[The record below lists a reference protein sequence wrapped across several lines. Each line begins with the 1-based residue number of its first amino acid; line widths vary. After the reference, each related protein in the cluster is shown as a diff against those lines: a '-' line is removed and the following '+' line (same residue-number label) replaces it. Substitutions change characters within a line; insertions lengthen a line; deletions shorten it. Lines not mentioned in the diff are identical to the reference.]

1 MKAILVID
9 NVPNCCVACPFFEFI
24 NGDDHNDC
32 RTHCIAK
39 LGLINDYGAEVRP
52 SWCPLKPM
60 PSRKD
65 NNDSEMVGSIQMDI
79 GYTLGWNECIDAI
92 TGDTD
97 GTKGETE

>member
-24 NGDDHNDC
+24 NGDHNDC

-60 PSRKD
+60 PDKACEILMNALESMEKMKSVEVKVVR
-65 NNDSEMVGSIQMDI
+65 
-79 GYTLGWNECIDAI
+79 I
-92 TGDTD
+92 T
-97 GTKGETE
+97 E